1 MIPPREVS
9 RNPQLRHRRLFEVED
24 HPVTGRREIP
34 GLPFRFPRVERW
46 ITRPSPMLGQHNDEV
61 LGEVA
66 SAEEL
71 ESLRAAGVIGEGIA
85 GL

>member
-46 ITRPSPMLGQHNDEV
+46 ITRPSPMLGQHNYEV
-61 LGEVA
+61 HGEVA
-66 SAEEL
+66 SPAEL
-71 ESLRAAGVIGEGIA
+71 ESLRAAGAIDQRIA